1 MKRLLGPLA
10 ALALIFAAQLPI
22 AEVTPLAPV
31 AVVQAAQHAPVAVP
45 SCAGYPEP
53 RAWLEAH
60 DWWTQTGE
68 ASPGRHIH
76 VETCFP
82 LHQTI
87 GRSLHLDL
95 TIREHTQP
103 GTINQVRIQAW
114 PSYDPAW
121 SKTVSLACATDN
133 CVFQVPADV
142 PLTGATGTFEFRVT
156 ANIASN
162 AFGKRQYQ
170 STRWDACVV
179 TCSGG
184 YSTHRTGAAG
194 WYLDTD
200 YTNVYI
206 NDSAADRLAY
216 GGPLTSPLT
225 FTAKGDG
232 KLIASIDANSHA
244 GDPGIILPGNGTYTI
259 DPALLAPGTHK
270 LFLRAEEQGAD
281 GVNAGQYVQ
290 GFTVGGTPQPTP
302 APTGTPTPTPTATP
316 EPTQTPEPTGTPT
329 PIPSVCS

>member
-1 MKRLLGPLA
+1 MKRTALA
-10 ALALIFAAQLPI
+10 AVLLLLALVLPSRVAA
-22 AEVTPLAPV
+22 APH
-31 AVVQAAQHAPVAVP
+31 QPVPVP

-95 TIREHTQP
+95 TIRLHEQP
-103 GTINQVRIQAW
+103 GTITLLRVQAW

-121 SKTVSLACATDN
+121 SKTVKLVCVTDN
-133 CVFQVPADV
+133 CVFEVPADI
-142 PLTGATGTFEFRVT
+142 PLAGATGTFEFRVT
-156 ANIASN
+156 ANIGTN
-162 AFGKRQYQ
+162 VFGKRQYQ

-179 TCSGG
+179 TCTGG

-194 WYLDTD
+194 WYPDTD

-206 NDSAADRLAY
+206 SDAAADRLAY
-216 GGPLTSPLT
+216 GGPLTKPYS

-232 KLIASIDANSHA
+232 KLIASVDANSHA
-244 GDPGIILPGNGTYTI
+244 GDPGIVLTPSSGIYTI

-290 GFTVGGTPQPTP
+290 GFTVGGTPVPTP
-302 APTGTPTPTPTATP
+302 TPGPTATPTPTPTVPPTATP
-316 EPTQTPEPTGTPT
+316 TVK
-329 PIPSVCS
+329 PSPSACP